1 MPRTGDGLQGEV
13 EGTPR
18 SLANP
23 STSLRP
29 AQDKRVPRQVG
40 QARPHL
46 YSPRPPLP
54 GTPALPQRRARDPN
68 VDDALR
74 RELYFF
80 SLYRLFEAALLAL
93 MLFSPASAL
102 IGEPRYALL
111 GKLTTV
117 SYLAASLLLLYWAH
131 SRRAL
136 RGQVML
142 GTAIDIA
149 AATLATHA
157 LPAAAPGIAL
167 MLLFNI
173 GAAAL
178 LLPLRYGLSGAA
190 IAALAMLGE
199 FLWTLLRNNTNDRP
213 LAELLM
219 FGVSY
224 LAIAMLTYLLG
235 RQMRDSQALAERR
248 GAQVANLAEINE
260 LIIRRMRTGVLLVEE
275 DGRLRLANE
284 AALGLMGE
292 LGDGEHSLAMV
303 APEISRRL
311 AAWLRDGA
319 TDDAPVRLGVDQ
331 LEVLPRFARLSAGS
345 DTTLVFLDDASL
357 LSRRAE
363 SMTLATLGRFSAS
376 LAHEIRNP
384 LAAISYATQLLQE
397 SSRIDDADGRLLEI
411 IHQQCMRTNGI
422 VESVLGLARRERA
435 NPEHVDLAQFTRRFV
450 DDYEQMLPPESGK
463 LQAVGDAAVAA
474 LVDPRHLQQV
484 LTVLVA
490 NALHYGRLPGDPAR
504 VTLRVHASATAPQID
519 VVDRGPGIPD
529 AVATQLFRPFF
540 TTSEHGTGLGL
551 YIARELCRANGAS
564 LEYVAVPGGGS
575 CFRLTLPG
583 PHALMPA

>member
-1 MPRTGDGLQGEV
+1 M
-13 EGTPR
+13 
-18 SLANP
+18 
-23 STSLRP
+23 
-29 AQDKRVPRQVG
+29 
-40 QARPHL
+40 
-46 YSPRPPLP
+46 
-54 GTPALPQRRARDPN
+54 PQRRAHDPN

-80 SLYRLFEAALLAL
+80 SLYRMFEAALLAL
-93 MLFSPASAL
+93 MLFSPAGAL

-117 SYLAASLLLLYWAH
+117 SYLGASLVLLYWAH

-178 LLPLRYGLSGAA
+178 LLPLRYGLGGAA

-284 AALGLMGE
+284 AALGLLGE

-311 AAWLRDGA
+311 ASWLRDGA
-319 TDDAPVRLGVDQ
+319 TDDAPVRLGADQ

-345 DTTLVFLDDASL
+345 DTVLVFLDDASV

-435 NPEHVDLAQFTRRFV
+435 NPEHVDLVQFTRRFV
-450 DDYEQMLPPESGK
+450 DDYQQMLPPESGK
-463 LQAVGDAAVAA
+463 LQATGDAAVAA

-504 VTLRVHASATAPQID
+504 VTLRVQPSATAPQID